1 MRSAGASSASAG
13 ALRTPQAY
21 PGRCVVAGV
30 LLAAHP
36 AIHPGV
42 FQVVRQAGAEQQVVD
57 AQPGVALPV
66 LAEVVPEGIDA
77 PVGETLA

>member
-13 ALRTPQAY
+13 ALRDAA
-21 PGRCVVAGV
+21 GWRVVAGV

-66 LAEVVPEGIDA
+66 LAEVVPEGIEA